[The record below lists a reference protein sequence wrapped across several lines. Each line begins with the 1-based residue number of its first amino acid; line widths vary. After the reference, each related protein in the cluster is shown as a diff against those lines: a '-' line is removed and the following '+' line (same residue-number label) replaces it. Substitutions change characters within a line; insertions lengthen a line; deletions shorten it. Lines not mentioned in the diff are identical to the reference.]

1 MRLVPCGSK
10 SYTSDH
16 NGRRVLYHLVSE
28 KDMRVD
34 AFSES
39 LDLREEH
46 LRKILSRVREEE
58 LI

>member
-1 MRLVPCGSK
+1 MK
-10 SYTSDH
+10 SQTSDH